1 MIRSIYMIV
10 HDCSWTRRG
19 RAIPLSCRAMPRSRM
34 THRRYDSRM
43 ITNGASSIWTS
54 NPKNA
59 NNLRLSQKWARL
71 DESHMTWFLTNK
83 DQIHKDSH
91 FLISKKRQFCI
102 FWEQDEFQFQKILIQ
117 LFFTMKLNS
126 MVSVF

>member
-1 MIRSIYMIV
+1 MIV
-10 HDCSWTRRG
+10 RERD
-19 RAIPLSCRAMPRSRM
+19 AIPLSLLPRHAAISYDSSKGW
-34 THRRYDSRM
+34 YDSRM

-91 FLISKKRQFCI
+91 FLISKKKTILHFLRTRRISIPKDIDPTFLH
-102 FWEQDEFQFQKILIQ
+102 DEAEFYG
-117 LFFTMKLNS
+117 
-126 MVSVF
+126 